1 MATSTHF
8 PDIELRCKCGCGLNN
23 IRTDLLVKLEQAR
36 TMLGI
41 PLVIDSGSRCPAH
54 SVSVGGKSGDEH
66 TTGDAVDIRC
76 LADRTRFNIIR
87 AFLELGIC
95 RIGIGPTF
103 VHVGISDTLPEGV
116 FWTYY
121 E

>member
-23 IRTDLLVKLEQAR
+23 IKPALLVKLEQAR
-36 TMLGI
+36 TVLGI
-41 PLVIDSGSRCPAH
+41 PLVIDSGSRCPKH
-54 SVSVGGKSGDEH
+54 ELEVSGKSGGEH
-66 TTGDAVDIRC
+66 PDGDAVDIRC

-87 AFLELGIC
+87 AFLEFGVC

-103 VHVGISDTLPEGV
+103 VHVGISETLPGSV
-116 FWTYY
+116 CWTYY